1 MERSGI
7 ARATSGTSMRTAVS
21 GSKVGSSTSSGRRT
35 APSRRCRSRSP
46 LEPVVG
52 SRCAVTGV
60 GPHGCQQVVVVVEAD
75 GKAGLAASALD
86 RAVRDALAPQPIAA
100 VLTVPKLPVDRR
112 HNSKIDRTR
121 LGRFAEKVLAG
132 GRTPRRV

>member
-1 MERSGI
+1 MPLEV
-7 ARATSGTSMRTAVS
+7 AV
-21 GSKVGSSTSSGRRT
+21 
-35 APSRRCRSRSP
+35 
-46 LEPVVG
+46 EPVVG

-60 GPHGCQQVVVVVEAD
+60 GPRGCQQVVVVVEGGAR
-75 GKAGLAASALD
+75 AGLAPPALD
-86 RAVRDALAPQPIAA
+86 SAVRNALAPQSIAA
-100 VLTVPKLPVDRR
+100 VLTVPQLPVDRR